1 MSPQELD
8 SSQTVC
14 QQKPQTFQS
23 PELGLSSPPIYVG
36 PASIPPSQPGN
47 QLSFPQ
53 HVPLQSFPQDVC
65 QNETQYPQQQ
75 DQSLFQGQQ
84 LQLDVTHMTASE
96 GQWRNHS
103 SFPRAQP
110 LEDISIGWQDRRL
123 RMDQGNCNRI
133 IHTKNHPIGIKSQT
147 IRPQHPQRDW
157 SPSIATRIA
166 GE

>member
-23 PELGLSSPPIYVG
+23 PELGLSSSPIYVG

-75 DQSLFQGQQ
+75 DQNLFQGQQ
-84 LQLDVTHMTASE
+84 LQLDVTHMTTSE

-110 LEDISIGWQDRRL
+110 LEDITHRMARPATPNGPRELQSHYSYQEPPYRDKGPDHQAPASTERLESLYRYKNRR
-123 RMDQGNCNRI
+123 
-133 IHTKNHPIGIKSQT
+133 
-147 IRPQHPQRDW
+147 
-157 SPSIATRIA
+157 
-166 GE
+166 